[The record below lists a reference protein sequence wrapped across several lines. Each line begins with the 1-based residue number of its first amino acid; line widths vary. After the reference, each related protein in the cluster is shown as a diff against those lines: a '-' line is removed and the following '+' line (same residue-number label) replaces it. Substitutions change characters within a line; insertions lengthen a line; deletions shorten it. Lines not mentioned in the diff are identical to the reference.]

1 MNKALTLLFVFFIS
15 FSFSQTGNCYNITYD
30 SYSMTISTYKRP
42 LENVMRLYVCGNK
55 SLYQWEKVRMLDSIK
70 NIREI
75 TSSDVSVF
83 RTKERY
89 AIEINNDSLVY
100 YDVIAN
106 IEYQYSEK
114 INFNWVLHSESKK
127 INGYLCKKATV
138 TYGGRN
144 WEAWYA
150 IDLPINAG
158 PYKFKNL
165 PGLIVE
171 LKDDTDSY
179 IFKLKSLRTS
189 NKLPLQKSFH
199 DSDLDDVVLV
209 KTTRNKYNK
218 IRFKYNS
225 MSLKERL
232 NLVNKVQGTTTTLKI
247 TNSTLDDSFSSL
259 RTSKSARKVNLI
271 ETDY

>member
-70 NIREI
+70 TIREI

-179 IFKLKSLRTS
+179 IFKLKSLRAS
-189 NKLPLQKSFH
+189 NKLPLQKGFH

-209 KTTRNKYNK
+209 KTTRNNYNK

-225 MSLKERL
+225 MSLKEKL